1 MYTSCLA
8 PLKKGIVGQSNGANC
23 VSNQATAEYIDS
35 DQTQLVQCPVGL
47 RDLFIATTSKTRLF
61 TLINI
66 WCEVVLDITGV
77 LDGVLNDDGNVG
89 AHAKDDGGSEA
100 GGLGEEVEIAKGE
113 GELDGLL
120 HVDDDLFLLL
130 LGGGVLTDEDVA
142 GAKVTGDRE
151 ADALLGAGVAKD
163 LEVAD
168 DALELSGGH
177 LDGALVLGVGD
188 AKLLGVNVHELE
200 LCKNEFGG
208 RGEVMVRCD

>member
-1 MYTSCLA
+1 MRFKPSNCRILTPTSTNSCS
-8 PLKKGIVGQSNGANC
+8 VRS
-23 VSNQATAEYIDS
+23 
-35 DQTQLVQCPVGL
+35 VGL
-47 RDLFIATTSKTRLF
+47 RDLFTATTSKTRLF
-61 TLINI
+61 ALINL

-100 GGLGEEVEIAKGE
+100 SGLGEEVEIAKGK

-120 HVDDDLFLLL
+120 HVDDDLLLLL

-142 GAKVTGDRE
+142 GAKVTGDGE
-151 ADALLGAGVAKD
+151 ADALLGAGNGAGVAED
-163 LEVAD
+163 LEVAN
-168 DALELSGGH
+168 DALELSRGH

-200 LCKNEFGG
+200 LCKNDFGG
-208 RGEVMVRCD
+208 GGEVMVRHY